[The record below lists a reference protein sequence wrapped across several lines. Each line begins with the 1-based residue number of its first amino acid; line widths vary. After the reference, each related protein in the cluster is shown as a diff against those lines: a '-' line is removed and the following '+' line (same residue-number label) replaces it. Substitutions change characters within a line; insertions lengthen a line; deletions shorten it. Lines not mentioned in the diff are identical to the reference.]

1 MSIWFRWRGAA
12 FSLSAKVRPE
22 KLQMRTAITQGLAVT
37 VLTVCLSASQNGPAQ
52 SEEKPEAGRG
62 TSAPK
67 PQARPDAAPKRLLP
81 QPRPLQEGAPAAR
94 EEAPGALQG
103 CPDPGRTL
111 ELIV

>member
-1 MSIWFRWRGAA
+1 
-12 FSLSAKVRPE
+12 
-22 KLQMRTAITQGLAVT
+22 MRTAITQGLAIALLAVS
-37 VLTVCLSASQNGPAQ
+37 LSASHLGPAQ
-52 SEEKPEAGRG
+52 SEEKPEPGRG
-62 TSAPK
+62 PPTSVPK

-81 QPRPLQEGAPAAR
+81 QPQEGAPAAR